1 MNLELQEWMRFAS
14 IKRTD
19 ADTLEDIAILTELGI
34 KNPEVKDLLD
44 QVVRDWRTHALL
56 PCNDFAYN

>member
-1 MNLELQEWMRFAS
+1 MSCQYCSQTPEQH
-14 IKRTD
+14 KRSD